1 VSAAGGRGDGTPG
14 DGTRGDGTRAVHA
27 GLPAPAQGEPFL
39 PGPTFAAP
47 FHAAGDP
54 HDVAFSYGRL
64 GNPTWQRYE
73 AALGELE
80 GGHAVA
86 FASGMA
92 AATAILLPTLRPG
105 DVLVAPSDCYMS
117 VRTVAEEHLA
127 PRGVE
132 VRLVPTAGDEVL
144 SALDGARLVW
154 LESPS
159 NPGLDVADLH
169 TVIDRAHAA
178 GALVAI
184 DNTLATPFGQRP
196 LELGADFSMS
206 SDSKHIT
213 GHSDLVLG
221 HVACADPELAEG
233 VADWRTHTGS
243 IPGPFEVWL
252 AHRSLATLDVRLE
265 RECANALDISEF
277 LLRRPDVTG
286 VRYPGLPSDP
296 AHAIATRQMTRF
308 GTVMGFDVGGA
319 ARADAFLEG
328 CELVAGSTSFG
339 GLHTSAERRARW
351 GRDAVAPGFIR
362 LSAGCE
368 NADDLIADIGAA
380 LDRVSER

>member
-1 VSAAGGRGDGTPG
+1 MSGAAE
-14 DGTRGDGTRAVHA
+14 RGDGTRAVHA
-27 GLPAPAQGEPFL
+27 GLPTPAQGEPFL

-54 HDVAFSYGRL
+54 YDAPFSYGRL

-80 GGHAVA
+80 GGQAVA

-105 DVLVAPSDCYMS
+105 DVLVAPGDCYMS
-117 VRTVAEEHLA
+117 VRTIAEEHLA
-127 PRGVE
+127 ERGVE
-132 VRLVPTAGDEVL
+132 VRFVPTAGDEVL
-144 SALDGARLVW
+144 GALDGARLVW

-159 NPGLDVADLH
+159 NPGLDVADLAA
-169 TVIDRAHAA
+169 VIERAHAA
-178 GALVAI
+178 GALVAV

-206 SDSKHIT
+206 SDSKHIS

-221 HVACADPELAEG
+221 HVACADPKLAEE
-233 VADWRTHTGS
+233 VAGWREHTGS

-265 RECANALDISEF
+265 RECANAFALAEY
-277 LLRRPDVTG
+277 LLAHPDVRG
-286 VRYPGLPSDP
+286 VRYPGLPGDP
-296 AHAIATRQMTRF
+296 AHELARRQMTRF
-308 GTVMGFDVGGA
+308 GTVIGFDVG
-319 ARADAFLEG
+319 
-328 CELVAGSTSFG
+328 
-339 GLHTSAERRARW
+339 SAER
-351 GRDAVAPGFIR
+351 
-362 LSAGCE
+362 
-368 NADDLIADIGAA
+368 ADEFLEA
-380 LDRVSER
+380 